1 MLWLGRNASLISCI
15 LLWVVVCFCGGA
27 TKEKGRVLPIS
38 PKSFRQSLTGYLG
51 CIKMDKKELVDCI
64 CEINTSAKI
73 EFLTKFSEAD
83 LAAYLEHL
91 RELDLEEM
99 VVCS

>member
-1 MLWLGRNASLISCI
+1 MLCV
-15 LLWVVVCFCGGA
+15 LLWGVVCISGRA

-38 PKSFRQSLTGYLG
+38 HKSFRQSLTGYLG
-51 CIKMDKKELVDCI
+51 CIKMDKKELVDRI

-73 EFLTKFSEAD
+73 EFLAKFSEAD

-91 RELDLEEM
+91 LELDLEELA
-99 VVCS
+99 VCSCA

>member
-1 MLWLGRNASLISCI
+1 
-15 LLWVVVCFCGGA
+15 
-27 TKEKGRVLPIS
+27 
-38 PKSFRQSLTGYLG
+38 
-51 CIKMDKKELVDCI
+51 MDKKELVDCI